1 MHPHEDLAMKIVL
14 TIIGVI
20 AIALGLLWLGQGT
33 GVVRWPAS
41 SFMLAD
47 TSWALRGA
55 ALVVA
60 GLALILWARR
70 RPR

>member
-33 GVVRWPAS
+33 GVVRWPVS
-41 SFMLAD
+41 SFMLGD

-55 ALVVA
+55 ALAVA